1 MSEVQNDVL
10 VARNNTFVAE
20 SDLDAAASAINLCFE
35 KEMSKLQDTLT
46 DEEAAR
52 HYLQLLSACR
62 DSLLSHIERV
72 VEPVSDEAFFQ
83 FVNNEDPSELEH
95 LHLKSKKQGKQSVS
109 INNDP
114 RYEFDVEDLIDEQ
127 ASVRAK
133 ELRKSARDEARQ
145 LQDLRIAVIDR
156 ATSLA
161 KRQVD
166 LLITKHPK
174 NKSAPIENVSSAHM
188 QKVSNEADAK
198 LNEIREQVSVLCSSL
213 QKHARNAV
221 ASSVSSLDET
231 VSNVRRGLEIP
242 ANSSKTSQA
251 IFERNSNSAN
261 LEQIHTSDRL
271 VQYLGQ

>member
-1 MSEVQNDVL
+1 MSNNQDNVL
-10 VARNNTFVAE
+10 VARNNTLVAE

-35 KEMSKLQDTLT
+35 KEMSKLQDALT
-46 DEEAAR
+46 DDEAAR
-52 HYLQLLSACR
+52 HYVQLLTACR

-72 VEPVSDEAFFQ
+72 VEPVSEEAFFQ
-83 FVNNEDPSELEH
+83 FVNNEDPSKSEGLQ
-95 LHLKSKKQGKQSVS
+95 LKSKKQDKQSLTTNS
-109 INNDP
+109 DA

-127 ASVRAK
+127 ASLRAR

-166 LLITKHPK
+166 VLTNHPE
-174 NKSAPIENVSSAHM
+174 NNSAQIENVSSALL

-198 LNEIREQVSVLCSSL
+198 LNDIREQVSVLCSSL
-213 QKHARNAV
+213 QKHAQNGV

-231 VSNVRRGLEIP
+231 VSNVRHGLEMQI
-242 ANSSKTSQA
+242 NSKTSQA
-251 IFERNSNSAN
+251 ILERSSTSSNV
-261 LEQIHTSDRL
+261 EQINTSDRFI
-271 VQYLGQ
+271 QFLGQ